1 MNDSNIQIYAV
12 YKPSNVITT
21 DKFGL
26 LKYYALILGK
36 VISYLWVRIRITANS
51 CDISINQ
58 LQNKGLQLLLR
69 VLY

>member
-36 VISYLWVRIRITANS
+36 VISYL
-51 CDISINQ
+51 
-58 LQNKGLQLLLR
+58 
-69 VLY
+69 